1 MFDKISSLTL
11 STLLIFSSAR
21 AAEIQMVPS
30 STELA
35 FKDLEQQIHLNRI
48 EIAAQIALSTIL
60 VSSIETSRFV
70 NQHLGLDR
78 TTVAIA
84 IPAVFGSTL
93 AGARVTAQLTAMPIE
108 QRVWLEKIEKYLD
121 QEIRLETR
129 LNLLETLRSD
139 DMTLF
144 RVRAR
149 LKELREIKAA
159 HLIVEPRISPSLG
172 TRVARGLRSW
182 PVVTVGGVALSYII
196 TGETA
201 FVVFE
206 ESRLDAIVQNLNS
219 DIARLKQVLKDSQP

>member
-11 STLLIFSSAR
+11 STLLFFGHAQ
-21 AAEIQMVPS
+21 ATEMHKVPP
-30 STELA
+30 STEITI
-35 FKDLEQQIHLNRI
+35 KDLEQQSHLNRT
-48 EIAAQIALSTIL
+48 EIVAQIALSTLL

-78 TTVAIA
+78 TAVAIA
-84 IPAVFGSTL
+84 IPAILGSTL
-93 AGARVTAQLTAMPIE
+93 AGARVTAHLTAMPTE

-129 LNLLETLRSD
+129 LNLLENLRSD

-159 HLIVEPRISPSLG
+159 HLIVEPRISPSLW

-182 PVVTVGGVALSYII
+182 PVVTAGGVALSYII

-206 ESRLDAIVQNLNS
+206 ASRLDAIVQNLNS